1 MNAWEAGVKFSGAT
15 LLLSIL
21 LMTLLCVAQYQPVPP
36 GMRHAQE
43 LQAQSETTANPR
55 APVDPVS
62 LRREAEQLAALAA
75 SLPTDVQKANQG
87 IVSKDLIPR
96 LKEIEK
102 LSKHLRN
109 ELNH

>member
-1 MNAWEAGVKFSGAT
+1 VKFSGAT

-21 LMTLLCVAQYQPVPP
+21 SMALLCAAQYQPVPA
-36 GMRHAQE
+36 GTRHAQE
-43 LQAQSETTANPR
+43 LEMQNESTSNPPT
-55 APVDPVS
+55 PVDPAA

-75 SLPTDVQKANQG
+75 SLPRDVQKANQG
-87 IVSKDLIPR
+87 VLAKDLIPR

>member
-1 MNAWEAGVKFSGAT
+1 MKFTGAT

-21 LMTLLCVAQYQPVPP
+21 SLTLFCVAQYQPVPP

-43 LQAQSETTANPR
+43 LQVQNETTANPR
-55 APVDPVS
+55 ALVDPAT

-75 SLPTDVQKANQG
+75 SLPTDVQRANQG
-87 IVSKDLIPR
+87 ALSKDLIPR